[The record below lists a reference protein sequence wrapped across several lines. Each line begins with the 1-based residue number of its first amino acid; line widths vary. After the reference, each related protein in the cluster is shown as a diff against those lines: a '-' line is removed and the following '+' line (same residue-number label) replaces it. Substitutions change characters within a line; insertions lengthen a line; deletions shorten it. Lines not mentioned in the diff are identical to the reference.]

1 MSMLY
6 IGPGMGITSI
16 VLIFLIAGIVLVAF
30 GYIIWLKIKPTKFG
44 VISTF
49 IVNEIKAYIKNI
61 FKKKK

>member
-30 GYIIWLKIKPTKFG
+30 GYIIWLKIKNT
-44 VISTF
+44 
-49 IVNEIKAYIKNI
+49 